1 MSNIEVGEWIRTAD
15 GIRKILEIN
24 TGNRKTYYGQYILDK
39 KYKGSCS
46 IAEKN
51 IVNHSKN
58 IIDLIEVGDIVKVF
72 SDLHDIMGNQTFM
85 VENKA
90 HLNHLITGFN
100 GGYFH
105 LKSIVTK
112 EQFKSIEYEVE

>member
-46 IAEKN
+46 ITEKN
-51 IVNHSKN
+51 IVNHSKEL
-58 IIDLIEVGDIVKVF
+58 IDLIEKDDFVNGKRVIKIMDYEEFKKICFDEDFDDVAYEKDI
-72 SDLHDIMGNQTFM
+72 
-85 VENKA
+85 
-90 HLNHLITGFN
+90 
-100 GGYFH
+100 
-105 LKSIVTK
+105 KSIVTK
-112 EQFKSIEYEVE
+112 EMFLNAEYKVGE

>member
-1 MSNIEVGEWIRTAD
+1 MINIEVGEYVRTKNGYIIKYKD
-15 GIRKILEIN
+15 NIN
-24 TGNRKTYYGQYILDK
+24 TNIF
-39 KYKGSCS
+39 SCDDVLYVENS
-46 IAEKN
+46 LFPDEEE

-85 VENKA
+85 VENKT

-112 EQFKSIEYEVE
+112 EQFKAIEYEVE